1 MIKRVS
7 LIRRKAGMSREEFFA
22 HWTGPHAAIVRQMPG
37 VRGLRFGKV
46 QSWNPEEA
54 AWDGVGEVWFD
65 SMEDAATAEISRAQ
79 IWQQLHFEAM
89 LEGGVQVTEELFR
102 RCLAEE
108 MEVVKDEIG
117 PDNYAAGRFPEA
129 IALFDKLSTAPSFEA
144 FLTVPAYGLI
154 D

>member
-46 QSWNPEEA
+46 QSWNPQEA

-65 SMEDAATAEISRAQ
+65 SMEDATRAFATEPYASQLVEDRKKFMGEAQ
-79 IWQQLHFEAM
+79 SCF
-89 LEGGVQVTEELFR
+89 VTEHT
-102 RCLAEE
+102 
-108 MEVVKDEIG
+108 VVTPPE
-117 PDNYAAGRFPEA
+117 GR
-129 IALFDKLSTAPSFEA
+129 
-144 FLTVPAYGLI
+144 
-154 D
+154 